1 MIENYLNAI
10 DEDDGDA
17 DEDRGDHMTLLS
29 CFQEFCLLWPSCFEH
44 YLRFCSPQIEV
55 YKDALLIAS

>member
-29 CFQEFCLLWPSCFEH
+29 CFQEFCL
-44 YLRFCSPQIEV
+44 FC
-55 YKDALLIAS
+55 LILFRTLFAVLFTTDWSL